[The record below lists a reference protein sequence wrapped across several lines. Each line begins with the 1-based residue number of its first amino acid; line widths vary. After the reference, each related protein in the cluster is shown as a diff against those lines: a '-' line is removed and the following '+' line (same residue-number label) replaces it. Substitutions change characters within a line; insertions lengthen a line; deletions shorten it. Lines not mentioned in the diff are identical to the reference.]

1 MAVFVANPGFQG
13 GVSYVLG
20 QKRSR
25 PWLDGADRGDSQQR
39 KGVLGAIR
47 YGRRPVK
54 RGVPSKMV
62 ENAGTPQSRSGGY
75 RQNRAKTPG
84 CKGEC
89 SEPSLKMTGTKGR
102 KLGIEAENAGT
113 QGRKLGI
120 EPENAGT
127 QGRKL

>member
-1 MAVFVANPGFQG
+1 MAVFVANPGFQT

-20 QKRSR
+20 PKRSR
-25 PWLDGADRGDSQQR
+25 PGADGLRSDRQ
-39 KGVLGAIR
+39 KG
-47 YGRRPVK
+47 RPVMMSI
-54 RGVPSKMV
+54 PSKMV

-89 SEPSLKMTGTKGR
+89 SEPSLKMTGT
-102 KLGIEAENAGT
+102 

-120 EPENAGT
+120 EPENAGMQGRKLGIEPENDWT